1 MNKKLLPNRISKT
14 VAPNAE
20 SEFRQALQVMLRL
33 FGEDTPI
40 SDEAYKSLRKIA
52 DRLKLE
58 TDDVYAIG
66 KENPEFW
73 DEQTPL
79 PEIAKDKLFYEF
91 CDTCRSMLHP
101 LLIKLD
107 KEQNIAG
114 AEYYNACN
122 VYEENVAIK
131 RQRGHPKANTVQT
144 QLNAITRQRGR
155 PTK

>member
-1 MNKKLLPNRISKT
+1 MSKKLLPNRSSKT
-14 VAPNAE
+14 VALHAE
-20 SEFRQALQVMLRL
+20 SEFRQALQGMLRL

-40 SDEAYKSLRKIA
+40 SDDDYKSLRKIA
-52 DRLKLE
+52 DKLKTE
-58 TDDVYAIG
+58 TDDVYAIA

-79 PEIAKDKLFYEF
+79 SEVTKDKIFYEF
-91 CDTCRSMLHP
+91 CDACRSMLQS
-101 LLIKLD
+101 LLLKID

-122 VYEENVAIK
+122 VYEENVALK
-131 RQRGHPKANTVQT
+131 RQRSSAKAQNIQA
-144 QLNAITRQRGR
+144 QLQLIPRQRGR